1 MRLIDV
7 DKAKAELLA
16 IAETIPA
23 WPGFFDGIRS
33 GYQSAADRL
42 DTMPV
47 VEERKHGHWI
57 ELEPDKYGNFI
68 QFYKLFP
75 KYRYKDDILFIIT
88 LISVI
93 LGILS
98 IGMVCCFITGV
109 SEYLAY
115 LQNPLEAT
123 LNYLITGR

>member
-1 MRLIDV
+1 M
-7 DKAKAELLA
+7 KE
-16 IAETIPA
+16 ETIIQILNSLTTVGEKSLDDLIEYYGHHMFNDLIA
-23 WPGFFDGIRS
+23 MVFFEI
-33 GYQSAADRL
+33 
-42 DTMPV
+42 
-47 VEERKHGHWI
+47 
-57 ELEPDKYGNFI
+57 FI
-68 QFYKLFP
+68 FYLFYKLFP

-98 IGMVCCFITGV
+98 IGMLCYFITDV

-115 LQNPLEAT
+115 LQNPLGAT

>member
-1 MRLIDV
+1 M
-7 DKAKAELLA
+7 KE
-16 IAETIPA
+16 ETIIQILNSLTTV
-23 WPGFFDGIRS
+23 GEKS
-33 GYQSAADRL
+33 L
-42 DTMPV
+42 DDLI
-47 VEERKHGHWI
+47 EYYGHHMFNDLI
-57 ELEPDKYGNFI
+57 AMVFLEIFI
-68 QFYKLFP
+68 IFIFYKLFP
-75 KYRYKDDILFIIT
+75 KYRYNNDILFIIT

-115 LQNPLEAT
+115 LQNPLGAT

>member
-1 MRLIDV
+1 MKMTMMNKYIQQ
-7 DKAKAELLA
+7 
-16 IAETIPA
+16 
-23 WPGFFDGIRS
+23 F
-33 GYQSAADRL
+33 L
-42 DTMPV
+42 DDNDLQAG
-47 VEERKHGHWI
+47 ERFY
-57 ELEPDKYGNFI
+57 L
-68 QFYKLFP
+68 FYKLFP

-98 IGMVCCFITGV
+98 IGMVCYFITGV

-115 LQNPLEAT
+115 LQNPLGAT